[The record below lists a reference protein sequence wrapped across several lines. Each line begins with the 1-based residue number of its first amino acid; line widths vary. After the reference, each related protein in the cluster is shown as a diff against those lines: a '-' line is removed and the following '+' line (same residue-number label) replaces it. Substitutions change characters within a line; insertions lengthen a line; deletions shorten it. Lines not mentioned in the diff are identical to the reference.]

1 MEEVVGCVK
10 QHQGETDNQPEDGVM
25 SGWKQGCQ
33 AKGEAAGKQ
42 MVSCAIVVGGTTPW
56 GSATGE
62 IARCRRAGRGAIPAW
77 VGKEAAS
84 WGPTARVPLT
94 VISPCAVGGRQ
105 RPS

>member
-25 SGWKQGCQ
+25 LGWKQGCR

-42 MVSCAIVVGGTTPW
+42 LVSCAVVVGGMTPR

-62 IARCRRAGRGAIPAW
+62 IARCGRAGGGAILAW
-77 VGKEAAS
+77 VGEEAAS
-84 WGPTARVPLT
+84 WGPMACVPLM
-94 VISPCAVGGRQ
+94 VISPCAVGGRR